1 MSRHMGGFFRWYR
14 VLPLVAIAVTLAVC
28 LAFDAGPTVL
38 ARTFLYPV
46 SHADQI
52 QESAD
57 RHGVDARLVCAVI
70 KCESGWD
77 VTATSSAGAVGLM
90 QVMPSTAE
98 SLAEMGVVDASAWDP
113 DNLADPATNIE
124 YGSAYLAYLQD
135 NLSSM
140 DEVVAAYNA
149 GIGTVNQWRS
159 EGGDITDN
167 IKYPETSRYL
177 ERVSRAYDG
186 YVRCYPD
193 GITSRE

>member
-1 MSRHMGGFFRWYR
+1 MSRHMGSFFRWYR
-14 VLPLVAIAVTLAVC
+14 VVPLLAIAATLAAC
-28 LAFDAGPTVL
+28 LAFDSGPALL

-46 SHADQI
+46 SYADQI

-77 VTATSSAGAVGLM
+77 ATATSSAGAVGLM

-98 SLAEMGVVDASAWDP
+98 SLADMGLVDATAWDP
-113 DNLADPATNIE
+113 DNLTDPATSIE

-159 EGGDITDN
+159 DGGDIADN

-177 ERVSRAYDG
+177 ERVNRAYDG

-193 GITSRE
+193 GITSQG

>member
-1 MSRHMGGFFRWYR
+1 MGRRTGRFLRWYR
-14 VLPLVAIAVTLAVC
+14 VLPLLAIVVTLAACVV
-28 LAFDAGPTVL
+28 FDAGPVVL

-77 VTATSSAGAVGLM
+77 ATVTSSAGAVGLM

-98 SLAEMGVVDASAWDP
+98 SLAEMGIVDATAWDP
-113 DNLADPATNIE
+113 DDLTDPATNIE

-159 EGGDITDN
+159 DGGDIVDN
-167 IKYPETSRYL
+167 ITYPETSRYL
-177 ERVSRAYDG
+177 ERVNRAYAG
-186 YVRCYPD
+186 YVRCYPE